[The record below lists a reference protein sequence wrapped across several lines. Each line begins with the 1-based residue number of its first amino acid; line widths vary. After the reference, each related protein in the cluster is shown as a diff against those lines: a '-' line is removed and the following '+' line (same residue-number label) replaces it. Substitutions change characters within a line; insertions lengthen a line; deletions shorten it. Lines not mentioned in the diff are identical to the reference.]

1 MTSKDNDYQVLL
13 DRLRGV
19 LSRERCW
26 DIINELNSEAYDQTY
41 ELWRS
46 AEAGRQEKGD
56 DEAFQD
62 GFEEAS
68 EEQRD
73 CFRDLFYDQQRTIIE
88 SVWYWVDNDS
98 KFKDQFEEWFGDTNP
113 VYRM

>member
-1 MTSKDNDYQVLL
+1 MRNQKDKQHEVLIK
-13 DRLRGV
+13 RLRGDL

-41 ELWRS
+41 ELWV
-46 AEAGRQEKGD
+46 AAGNNETRQ
-56 DEAFQD
+56 
-62 GFEEAS
+62 EEAS
-68 EEQRD
+68 NDQID